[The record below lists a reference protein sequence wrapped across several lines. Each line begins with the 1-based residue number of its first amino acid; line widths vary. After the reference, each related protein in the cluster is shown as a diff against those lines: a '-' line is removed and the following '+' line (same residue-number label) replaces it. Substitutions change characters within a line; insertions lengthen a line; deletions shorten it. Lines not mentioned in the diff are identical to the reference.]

1 MKTTTTLL
9 IVDDNASVRND
20 LRTLI
25 ELTSKVKVIG
35 EAMDFE
41 DAFQQ
46 SQTLQPDI
54 ILVDMEMSGKSRQE
68 KPGGD
73 FEKRAF
79 QMMRILKKDRPGT
92 LVFVLTADESK
103 EAELAAV
110 KSGADAFFVKG
121 RDTEQLLRLIRTC
134 ENK

>member
-9 IVDDNASVRND
+9 IVDDSASVRDD

-41 DAFQQ
+41 DAIQQ
-46 SQTLQPDI
+46 SQALQPDI
-54 ILVDMEMSGKSRQE
+54 ILLDMEISGKSRQE
-68 KPGGD
+68 KPSGD

-79 QMMRILKKDRPGT
+79 QTIRTLKKDHPEIR
-92 LVFVLTADESK
+92 VFVLTADESK

-110 KSGADAFFVKG
+110 KSGADAFLVKG
-121 RDTEQLLRLIRTC
+121 KDTEQLLRLIRTY
-134 ENK
+134 

>member
-9 IVDDNASVRND
+9 IVDDNASVRDD

-41 DAFQQ
+41 DAIHK

-68 KPGGD
+68 KPSGD
-73 FEKRAF
+73 FEKKAY
-79 QMMRILKKDRPGT
+79 QMIRTLKKDLPET